1 MENSNRK
8 QYRTLGIVSGI
19 LLLLN
24 AGTAVINSLLPMLK
38 HFFYAAYAPNL
49 LSLLF
54 HIILFVGS
62 IVAVIGLF
70 SSKKTV
76 QSIGFLLMASSG
88 LVQLVQIIWGI
99 NIIYPLT
106 MLAAW
111 GMLSLANKQKSRSFA
126 CIALVVLAGR
136 FAFQI
141 SQHIA
146 FTFSFAIIVI
156 SYVLTAIYVLLAC
169 PAESAKK
176 AVPVSATAS
185 GASPADAA
193 DKLLTLKGLLDKG
206 VITQEEF
213 DAKKKQLLG
222 D

>member
-1 MENSNRK
+1 MENSNKK

-24 AGTAVINSLLPMLK
+24 AATIAINSLFPSFQRFLNN
-38 HFFYAAYAPNL
+38 AYFLHL
-49 LSLLF
+49 LSLAF
-54 HIILFVGS
+54 YIILFIGS
-62 IVAVIGLF
+62 IVAAIGLF

-76 QSIGFLLMASSG
+76 QSIGFLLMASSA

-169 PAESAKK
+169 PADSAKK
-176 AVPVSATAS
+176 VAPVSANVS
-185 GASPADAA
+185 GTSPADAA
-193 DKLLTLKGLLDKG
+193 DKLLTLKGLLDRG

-222 D
+222 N